1 MGSNTPKASKASKAS
16 KAPTIPDVMASPK
29 IIFYKRPLFYF
40 LVIAPVA
47 GLFLVIQF
55 APPISTPSVA
65 RPSAPPI
72 VPPIVPPLTPPAT
85 IPPISKTTPEQT
97 PTPPPITNTTN
108 LYQRNRPSVFPGAK
122 VGFPKVK
129 EWVQGG
135 PITGYEA
142 GKTYFIE
149 LFSTTCSHC
158 QEASP
163 LVVEMAR
170 VYQPLGVQFVA
181 ISKEDAAPLNTWLA
195 LPETKEHVNYPVAS
209 DPALTADR
217 MFQYG
222 TFKNSTPRVF
232 LVKDGIVQW
241 FGHPSEAD
249 KPLAELAAGTWDPRK
264 IQDEFVLTSQVEQA
278 KDQITAAVTACEKTG
293 DWQPTF
299 DLIDSIVQKIPE
311 RTAAF
316 LTQRFTVMIG
326 IGNMPDAG
334 YALGK
339 KLVAEYPTDIAT
351 LRSLARTTLNSPFVQ
366 KRDLDFAMETA
377 LAADVLGNNE
387 DARAAEVVAFAYFS
401 KGDREHAIENQ
412 ERAIR
417 LQTDPAMLKQYHT
430 SLEKYKTAEPGP
442 IPYQPPHKPPTAP
455 PTAPPTPSTP
465 PAGTAPPAT
474 VTVPPVGPHS

>member
-1 MGSNTPKASKASKAS
+1 MAKHKRHIPKAESSSENFQENSSTKL
-16 KAPTIPDVMASPK
+16 V
-29 IIFYKRPLFYF
+29 FYKRPHFYF
-40 LVIAPVA
+40 LLIVPVA
-47 GLFLVIQF
+47 GLLLVVQLM
-55 APPISTPSVA
+55 PPISPMPSA
-65 RPSAPPI
+65 QTSAPPI
-72 VPPIVPPLTPPAT
+72 VPPILPPVKTPVVPPVVPPVAPPVVPPKTIQKPPPPPVAATPPT
-85 IPPISKTTPEQT
+85 
-97 PTPPPITNTTN
+97 TNTAHR
-108 LYQRNRPSVFPGAK
+108 YQRNRPSVFPGAR

-135 PITGYEA
+135 PITGYEV

-149 LFSTTCSHC
+149 IFSTTCSHC
-158 QEASP
+158 MEASP
-163 LVVEMAR
+163 LVVELAR
-170 VYQPLGVQFVA
+170 VYQPVGVQFIA
-181 ISKEDAAPLNTWLA
+181 ISKEDAGPLNKWLA

-217 MFQYG
+217 MFQFG

-249 KPLAELAAGTWDPRK
+249 KPLAELAAGTWDPLK

-278 KDQITAAVTACEKTG
+278 KDQITATVTACEKTG
-293 DWQPTF
+293 DWQPAL
-299 DLIDSIVQKIPE
+299 DLIDSIVQAFPE
-311 RTAAF
+311 RSASF
-316 LTQRFTVMIG
+316 QTQRFAVMIG

-339 KLVAEYPTDIAT
+339 KLVAEYPSDIAT

-377 LAADVLGNNE
+377 LAADALGKKE

-401 KGDREHAIENQ
+401 KGDREHALENQ

-442 IPYQPPHKPPTAP
+442 IPYQPPHKPPTGP
-455 PTAPPTPSTP
+455 PVVPTAPIVPAAPVV
-465 PAGTAPPAT
+465 PAG
-474 VTVPPVGPHS
+474 